1 MGIKSFFS
9 TIAKGGIWAKVATM
23 AIEHGPELYRKAMEH
38 YQRATGVTPADVKE
52 VELQQRVARLEE
64 LLLEQEAVIRGEVA
78 KRELAEQ
85 KCLLL
90 EREITWLRVIA
101 GVLGLGCIILLAI
114 LFK

>member
-1 MGIKSFFS
+1 MGIKSFIS
-9 TIAKGGIWAKVATM
+9 TLAKGGIWAKVATM

-38 YQRATGVTPADVKE
+38 YQRTTVAPAEVKE

-90 EREITWLRVIA
+90 ESEVTWLRVIA